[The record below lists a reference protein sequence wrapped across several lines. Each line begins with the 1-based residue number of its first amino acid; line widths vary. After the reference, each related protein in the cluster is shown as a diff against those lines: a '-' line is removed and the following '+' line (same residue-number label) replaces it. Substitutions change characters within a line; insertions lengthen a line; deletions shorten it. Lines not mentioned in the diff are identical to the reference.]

1 MSKLF
6 KLKKYLTLDEAS
18 TYLTNM
24 LEETVTISDIYRL
37 GLDGHL
43 KISINF
49 INKTKAIQ
57 GKCVLKS
64 EAPLIKAVQDFTS
77 FPGYPEELK
86 PEELKKMFDFPSEFL
101 EGIDFNKEQQL
112 LLDNNVIS
120 VTGIWDLCMVGAES
134 LDIEHKYQQLSDGAD
149 ITLTSLQGAFVEN
162 QDIEDKVFLQLQT
175 SYSHNYLG
183 KEKKSDSPTY
193 VPAAGLPKDSPIVI
207 RTNELSRFV
216 QSLNE
221 EPEVRSISTKSQNK
235 YLETIKAL
243 SSVLLNG
250 LTEQPYKDA
259 EAVVSILNTKG
270 LDPISGRKLAEYL
283 KEAPDITP
291 HN

>member
-86 PEELKKMFDFPSEFL
+86 PEVLKKMFDFPSEFL
-101 EGIDFNKEQQL
+101 EGIDFNEEQL

-134 LDIEHKYQQLSDGAD
+134 LDIEHKYLMGLILRLPAYKEP
-149 ITLTSLQGAFVEN
+149 SL
-162 QDIEDKVFLQLQT
+162 
-175 SYSHNYLG
+175 
-183 KEKKSDSPTY
+183 
-193 VPAAGLPKDSPIVI
+193 
-207 RTNELSRFV
+207 R
-216 QSLNE
+216 
-221 EPEVRSISTKSQNK
+221 
-235 YLETIKAL
+235 IK
-243 SSVLLNG
+243 
-250 LTEQPYKDA
+250 T
-259 EAVVSILNTKG
+259 
-270 LDPISGRKLAEYL
+270 
-283 KEAPDITP
+283 
-291 HN
+291 